1 MQDLKALL
9 SRYTNIGVSERYRKE
24 IIQKVLQKTF
34 GVTIHTSSITI
45 KENRARVHLPAA
57 ARYALHEQKKEILSE
72 INMEMGPH
80 NILIDIV

>member
-24 IIQKVLQKTF
+24 VIQKVLQKTF
-34 GVTIHTSSITI
+34 GIVIHNSSITI

-57 ARYALHEQKKEILSE
+57 ARYTLHEQKKEILSE
-72 INMEMGPH
+72 INAEMGPH
-80 NILIDIV
+80 SALIDIV